1 MGGRSSTAGR
11 MPAPV
16 GALLV
21 DVGSNPCYL
30 KVMKDC
36 WKSVLTTFELQY
48 YSMIQVGFIA
58 YNSSATKCLL
68 LVSPNLLGAHKLEP
82 ISKTG
87 LGDQILG
94 AITFSSSNL
103 GSSLSNARKE
113 TSKNPF
119 FQLSIIKG
127 HFSARTQKQVSE
139 SNQLKVY

>member
-1 MGGRSSTAGR
+1 MNYSTT
-11 MPAPV
+11 
-16 GALLV
+16 
-21 DVGSNPCYL
+21 
-30 KVMKDC
+30 K
-36 WKSVLTTFELQY
+36 
-48 YSMIQVGFIA
+48 VGFLGYII
-58 YNSSATKCLL
+58 SATKCLL

-82 ISKTG
+82 LAKTG

-103 GSSLSNARKE
+103 GSNLSNARKE

-139 SNQLKVY
+139 SNQLKA